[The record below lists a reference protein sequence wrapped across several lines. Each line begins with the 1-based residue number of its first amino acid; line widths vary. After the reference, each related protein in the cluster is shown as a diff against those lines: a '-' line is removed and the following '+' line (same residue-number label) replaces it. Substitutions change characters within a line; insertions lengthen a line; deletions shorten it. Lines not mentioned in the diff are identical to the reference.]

1 MMHRARPMQVGR
13 MSLPLKRLTGKA
25 AFEGA
30 SFIGKTSLSNQRHGQ
45 NELRA
50 NIMAKLYQGSDAT
63 DDKRG

>member
-1 MMHRARPMQVGR
+1 MMHRARPMQAGR
-13 MSLPLKRLTGKA
+13 MLPLKRLTGKA
-25 AFEGA
+25 AFEGLCF
-30 SFIGKTSLSNQRHGQ
+30 SEEQVSGNQRHGQ